1 MITSFVSPLSARLKN
16 HSPTN
21 DLPVS
26 AGIKP
31 LYLFKIRCNRN
42 PGFHRNSL
50 LCQASAVKGETEAQI
65 GFALDLYNCVPWT
78 HREKD
83 VNGPWI
89 RSTVLWLA
97 GLKIHQLFEK
107 RLRDCRQRWS
117 NPSFLVLLLPPR
129 SAETPEDLS
138 AQTKTHILCS
148 CSKWDK
154 SRPVTNTRQFVERC
168 DCFTGTCQI
177 FWGHFLL
184 LMAFFVTRSSHGF
197 FMKEHWC

>member
-1 MITSFVSPLSARLKN
+1 MITSFVSPLSARLKK

-65 GFALDLYNCVPWT
+65 GFALDLYKCVPWT
-78 HREKD
+78 HQEKD

-117 NPSFLVLLLPPR
+117 NPSFLVLLLPPEKR
-129 SAETPEDLS
+129 
-138 AQTKTHILCS
+138 
-148 CSKWDK
+148 WDTR
-154 SRPVTNTRQFVERC
+154 RPVCSNKDAHTLQLFEM
-168 DCFTGTCQI
+168 G
-177 FWGHFLL
+177 
-184 LMAFFVTRSSHGF
+184 
-197 FMKEHWC
+197 